1 MSREAKNN
9 AWLKYNQL
17 ERKTNIWFLW
27 GLQKLFISRKDWKR
41 MYTWSN

>member
-17 ERKTNIWFLW
+17 EKNKYLIFVRVTKIIY
-27 GLQKLFISRKDWKR
+27 Q
-41 MYTWSN
+41 

>member
-17 ERKTNIWFLW
+17 EKKQIFDFVRVTKIIY
-27 GLQKLFISRKDWKR
+27 Q
-41 MYTWSN
+41 